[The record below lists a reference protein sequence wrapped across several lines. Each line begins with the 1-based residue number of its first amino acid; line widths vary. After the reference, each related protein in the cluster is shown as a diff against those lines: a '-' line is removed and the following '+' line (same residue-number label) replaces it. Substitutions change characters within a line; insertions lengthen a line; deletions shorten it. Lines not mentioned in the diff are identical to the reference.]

1 VKRKRRLVG
10 TLPERLLLLRKE
22 AGLIQAELAEK
33 LGVDK
38 TAISHWET
46 GDARPDLLRLTA
58 VSKTLGVTVDELLA
72 GLEHEDT
79 PKKAKAS

>member
-1 VKRKRRLVG
+1 M
-10 TLPERLLLLRKE
+10 LRKE

-46 GDARPDLLRLTA
+46 DDARPDILRLTA
-58 VSKTLGVTVDELLA
+58 LASALGVTVDELLA